1 MAGEWSH
8 DAPPSWSWQQVFEP
22 GAQAAIRQ
30 SAAALSRDQGAF
42 IRQLYD
48 DVTSLIPPS
57 AVAPGFDMWAF
68 CERMA
73 QALLWLALADQPPRV
88 AIDALRQLGSQNWFE
103 GFPDSQYPSVAHALI
118 QTVHYLGANSWTT
131 STGSSWISF
140 FMWVQPHLLA
150 GARESAARE
159 AAARDAAAH
168 DAAMRRAA
176 AEREAARVTALSR
189 DPRNGQPNAVHNV
202 NLERVGALLDDDEDD
217 NAAGLGQ
224 IMLGMTRTPRRH
236 QP

>member
-1 MAGEWSH
+1 MAG
-8 DAPPSWSWQQVFEP
+8 DLGYGAPPSWSWQQVLEP

-30 SAAALSRDQGAF
+30 SAAVLARDQGAF
-42 IRQLYD
+42 IRQLHD

-57 AVAPGFDMWAF
+57 AVPPGFDMWAF

-73 QALLWLALADQPPRV
+73 RALLWLALADQSPRV
-88 AIDALRQLGSQNWFE
+88 VIDALRQLGSQNWYE
-103 GFPDSQYPSVAHALI
+103 GFPESQYPSVAHALI
-118 QTVHYLGANSWTT
+118 QSVHYLGTNSWTT

-140 FMWVQPHLLA
+140 FMWVQPYLLA
-150 GARESAARE
+150 GAQDAAARE
-159 AAARDAAAH
+159 AAARDAAARE
-168 DAAMRRAA
+168 AARQRAA

-189 DPRNGQPNAVHNV
+189 NRRNGQSNAGYHV
-202 NLERVGALLDDDEDD
+202 NLERVGALLDDEEEDND
-217 NAAGLGQ
+217 IGLGQ